1 MEFSPLQAQALDK
14 VGQWLKERNK
24 PYFYLAGYAGT
35 GKTTLA
41 KYLAS
46 MIGGNVLFAAFTG
59 KAASVLRKAGCENAR
74 TLHSILYSSSD
85 DVRKEKVK
93 ELRRTLATVLSGQII
108 TDGDQKAQDKLA
120 KEIKE
125 EIAALKKE
133 IKGPIFSLNDESE
146 LREADLLV
154 LDECSMINTP
164 LANDTLYFNKPVL
177 VLGDPAQLPPVQG
190 AGYFTQNK
198 PDHVLTEIHRQA
210 ADNPIIK
217 WATMVR
223 EGERLPFA
231 DEGRVRKVRRGTID
245 FDSLPM
251 DVQVL
256 TGKNAVRRNLNI
268 RIRRSQGRDGE
279 LPVKG
284 DKLVCLKNNHELG
297 LLNGVIGYAMD
308 DALRIDDECISMGV
322 LYEGMA
328 LPDVAVAG
336 VTFERYSDPEA
347 ETDFIDR
354 YLEQFDYGYAL
365 TVHKSQG
372 SQWEDVILADDG
384 FGAWDPRLRRKW
396 LYTAITRAS
405 ERMTIVA

>member
-14 VGQWLKERNK
+14 VGAWLKTRNK

-46 MIGGNVLFAAFTG
+46 TISGNVLFAAFTG

-74 TLHSILYSSSD
+74 TLHSILYSSAD
-85 DVRKEKVK
+85 DVRKERVK
-93 ELRRTLATVLSGQII
+93 ELRRALATIMEAENI
-108 TDGDQKAQDKLA
+108 TAADRAKVE
-120 KEIKE
+120 KEIKD
-125 EIAALKKE
+125 EIAELKRV
-133 IKGPIFSLNDESE
+133 IKGPIFSLNPDSE
-146 LREADLLV
+146 LQDADLLV

-164 LANDTLYFNKPVL
+164 LANDTLSFKKPVL

-190 AGYFTQNK
+190 AGYFTQNR
-198 PDHVLTEIHRQA
+198 PDHILTEIHRQA

-223 EGERLPFA
+223 EGERLPYA
-231 DEGRVRKVRRGTID
+231 DEGRVRKVHRGAVD

-256 TGKNAVRRNLNI
+256 TGKNVVRRDLNI
-268 RIRRSQGRDGE
+268 RIRRSQGRDSE

-284 DKLVCLKNNHELG
+284 DKLVCLKNNHEIG
-297 LLNGVIGYAMD
+297 LLNGVICYAMD
-308 DALRIDDECISMGV
+308 DALRIDDECVSMGV
-322 LYEGMA
+322 LYDGMA
-328 LPDVAVAG
+328 LPDLAVAG
-336 VTFERYSDPEA
+336 VTFDRYADPEA

-372 SQWEDVILADDG
+372 SQWDDVILADDG
-384 FGAWDPRLRRKW
+384 FGGWDPRLRRKW
-396 LYTAITRAS
+396 LYTAITRAA